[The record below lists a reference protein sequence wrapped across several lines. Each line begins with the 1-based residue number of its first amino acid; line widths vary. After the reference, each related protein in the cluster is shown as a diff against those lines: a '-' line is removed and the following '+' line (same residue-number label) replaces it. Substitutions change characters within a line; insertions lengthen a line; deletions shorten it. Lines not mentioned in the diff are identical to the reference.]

1 MAASASPAFDTK
13 EMLTR
18 LVKYLIEGLTV
29 GIIAM
34 VMPAKP
40 LSIEEALLLALVAAA
55 MFSILDMVA
64 PSIGSSMRTGVG
76 FGFGGNLIGFPMM
89 GAR

>member
-1 MAASASPAFDTK
+1 MAATPSFDTK

-64 PSIGSSMRTGVG
+64 PSIGASMRTGVG

-89 GAR
+89 GGR